1 MIEKCTNNM
10 TEEKED
16 GVSASASAHANAN
29 ANASASDIIMP
40 NAHCFSG
47 FIKAY
52 TKDHVMNNNKNGKTM
67 HEKNKAPPSSLSLVT
82 NCEDIVQQMSKLYKM
97 TGREQER

>member
-1 MIEKCTNNM
+1 M

-16 GVSASASAHANAN
+16 GVSASSSAHANAN
-29 ANASASDIIMP
+29 ATSASDIIMP

-82 NCEDIVQQMSKLYKM
+82 NCEEIVQACPELFKCVRSCL
-97 TGREQER
+97 G